1 MSCNYRDGY
10 KQCHSAQGGVSISAG
25 VGSGGGGERCVGVK
39 WGDLRVSANKPPG
52 YQPISH
58 PVWTGRSHAKFTE
71 PKLTWILRTVRV
83 SMTKTSLLIK
93 RGGSVSMTKTSLL
106 IKRGGSEHD
115 QNFASN
121 KAGRQ

>member
-1 MSCNYRDGY
+1 M
-10 KQCHSAQGGVSISAG
+10 GV
-25 VGSGGGGERCVGVK
+25 GGGGGSRRGVS
-39 WGDLRVSANKPPG
+39 VSSGEICG

-71 PKLTWILRTVRV
+71 PKLTRILRTV
-83 SMTKTSLLIK
+83 
-93 RGGSVSMTKTSLL
+93 GVSMTKTSLL